1 MDGFFSLMN
10 ADAREHWDHAYSAN
24 APDQV
29 SWFERSPKTSIS
41 LIEEARIGMG
51 AAIIDVGGGASR
63 LAGELVR
70 LGYEDVTVADIAPTA
85 LRLARSEA
93 TGAAATISFIEAD
106 VRDHNFGRQFDLWHD
121 RAVLHFM
128 VAPTDRD
135 AYLKTLSHSTR
146 SGGFAILATFGPD
159 GPEQCSGLPVR
170 RYGAEELAQLLGE
183 EFEMR
188 SSRVHIHAT
197 PSGREQQ
204 FQYALFRHT

>member
-1 MDGFFSLMN
+1 MN
-10 ADAREHWDHAYSAN
+10 ADAREHWDHAYSAK

-51 AAIIDVGGGASR
+51 AAIIDVGGGVWC
-63 LAGELVR
+63 LAGELVQR
-70 LGYEDVTVADIAPTA
+70 GYEDVTVADIAPTA

-93 TGAAATISFIEAD
+93 AGAAAAVSFIEAD
-106 VRDHNFGRQFDLWHD
+106 VRDHDFGRQFDLWHD

-135 AYLKTLSHSTR
+135 AYLKTLSHSIR
-146 SGGFAILATFGPD
+146 SEAGSAILATFGPD
-159 GPEQCSGLPVR
+159 APEQCSGLPVR

-183 EFEMR
+183 EFEML